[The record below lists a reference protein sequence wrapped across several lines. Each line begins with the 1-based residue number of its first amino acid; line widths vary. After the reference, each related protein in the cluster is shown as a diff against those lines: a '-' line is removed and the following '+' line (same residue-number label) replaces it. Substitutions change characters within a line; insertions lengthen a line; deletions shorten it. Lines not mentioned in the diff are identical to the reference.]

1 LEVIMVKFISIAV
14 LLAAGCMSA
23 HAGDGLRTADPAN
36 PEPPAWTLRWQA
48 PLATPVP
55 LGNTV
60 ERSLMPASW
69 LLLGDYHFA
78 STPGLRATGGL
89 LGLMRPDRGGLTL
102 AGDASGESFQLPYMG
117 LGYTARWPQP
127 GLRGLGWAVSAD
139 VGLLALRPRS
149 AVRLGLGSTARDSG
163 LAPLMQFG
171 VSYGF

>member
-1 LEVIMVKFISIAV
+1 MVKFISIAT
-14 LLAAGCMSA
+14 LLAAAWTAA
-23 HAGDGLRTADPAN
+23 HAGSGLRTADPADA
-36 PEPPAWTLRWQA
+36 EQPAWTLRWQA
-48 PLATPVP
+48 PLTANVQLGSTPDRP
-55 LGNTV
+55 
-60 ERSLMPASW
+60 LMPWSW
-69 LLLGDYHFA
+69 QLLGDYHFN

-102 AGDASGESFQLPYMG
+102 AGDESGSGWQLPYMG

-149 AVRLGLGSTARDSG
+149 AVRLGLGGTAHDSG
-163 LAPLMQFG
+163 LTPLMQLG